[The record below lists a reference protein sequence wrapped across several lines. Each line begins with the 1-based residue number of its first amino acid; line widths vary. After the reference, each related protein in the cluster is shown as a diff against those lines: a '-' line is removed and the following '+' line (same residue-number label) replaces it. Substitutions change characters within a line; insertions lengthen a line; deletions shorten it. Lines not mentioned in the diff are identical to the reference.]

1 MKQILEW
8 DECEIAD
15 YEAKRLVEDSDC
27 DFTDEDK
34 ARENLYEDS
43 FFWSDEWESF
53 CDDLTYTM
61 EEITKRNEYKDMWKA
76 SVEGFG
82 WRNLDGEQTFQ
93 AETAAELLSAVLPK
107 TDCTFKIFR
116 ERNKLKIQNWHH
128 DSPMG
133 NEFYYIQ
140 PMTKKE
146 VEEDEFY

>member
-1 MKQILEW
+1 MKLIHEW
-8 DECEIAD
+8 DECKIAD
-15 YEAKRLVEDSDC
+15 YEAKRMVEDPDC
-27 DFTDEDK
+27 DFEDEDK

-43 FFWSDEWESF
+43 FFWSDQWEFF

-61 EEITKRNEYKDMWKA
+61 KEITKRNAYPDRWKA

-82 WRNLDGEQTFQ
+82 WRNLDGAKTFE
-93 AETAAELLSAVLPK
+93 AETAAELLREILPK

-116 ERNKLKIQNWHH
+116 ERNRLKIQNWHH

-133 NEFYYIQ
+133 NEWYYIQ

-146 VEEDEFY
+146 VEKDGAY